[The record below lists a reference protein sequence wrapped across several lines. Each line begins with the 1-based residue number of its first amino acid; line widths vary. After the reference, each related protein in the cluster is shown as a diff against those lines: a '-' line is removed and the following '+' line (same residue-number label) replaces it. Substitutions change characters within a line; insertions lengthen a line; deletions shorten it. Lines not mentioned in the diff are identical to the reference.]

1 MDLKIIK
8 CLEDN
13 FSYILINGN
22 NQAMVID
29 PSEEIPIIEE
39 IEKSKINL
47 KFILNTHHHG
57 DHVGGNIKL
66 KKKYGCII
74 LGFEED
80 KNRIPGIDVFLHD
93 KEIWESN
100 NFKFK
105 SYHVPGHTSGHAC
118 YHFFKDKILF
128 TGDTLFSLGCGRIFE
143 GTFEQM
149 FKSLNLI
156 KKFPE
161 ETKIY
166 FGHEYTKK
174 NSLFCLK
181 NDPDN
186 INLKNKIKE
195 INIKIKNNIPTT
207 PSLLMEELKTNIFLK
222 TEDFNTF
229 SKLRKL
235 RDNF

>member
-74 LGFEED
+74 LG
-80 KNRIPGIDVFLHD
+80 L
-93 KEIWESN
+93 
-100 NFKFK
+100 
-105 SYHVPGHTSGHAC
+105 
-118 YHFFKDKILF
+118 
-128 TGDTLFSLGCGRIFE
+128 
-143 GTFEQM
+143 
-149 FKSLNLI
+149 
-156 KKFPE
+156 
-161 ETKIY
+161 
-166 FGHEYTKK
+166 
-174 NSLFCLK
+174 
-181 NDPDN
+181 
-186 INLKNKIKE
+186 
-195 INIKIKNNIPTT
+195 
-207 PSLLMEELKTNIFLK
+207 
-222 TEDFNTF
+222 
-229 SKLRKL
+229 
-235 RDNF
+235 